1 MTSVIVW
8 PKIRSSLVYRW
19 GSQQGRFQQPASG
32 KPENMQILTV
42 RQRRKATTTETLGK
56 LQVRHKAGVTPIFT
70 ELLPMPR
77 TAVCSIKEMNQR
89 KEKRKEK
96 KRTPH
101 IHTSLAK
108 DIIFLVGKGGRGWT
122 SKTNTDLLKY
132 NVFYVGDI

>member
-89 KEKRKEK
+89 KEKRKK
-96 KRTPH
+96 KRKEKNTT
-101 IHTSLAK
+101 HTYIPGQRYYIL
-108 DIIFLVGKGGRGWT
+108 GWEGRERM
-122 SKTNTDLLKY
+122 DLK
-132 NVFYVGDI
+132 N